1 MPQCKICERD
11 GVMTIE
17 DLCCN
22 CFDEVDSEFNTTSL
36 NKGNEN
42 EFSSLLSL

>member
-1 MPQCKICERD
+1 MPQCKICKRD

-22 CFDEVDSEFNTTSL
+22 CFDEIDREFPTT
-36 NKGNEN
+36 KYQRGNQDG
-42 EFSSLLSL
+42 